1 MTTVLATFSVLKD
14 HVKWKV
20 SQDSVA
26 IDNLG
31 NKNDDTWTVFFFFY
45 FILL

>member
-1 MTTVLATFSVLKD
+1 MATVLATFSVLKD

-31 NKNDDTWTVFFFFY
+31 NKNDDT
-45 FILL
+45 